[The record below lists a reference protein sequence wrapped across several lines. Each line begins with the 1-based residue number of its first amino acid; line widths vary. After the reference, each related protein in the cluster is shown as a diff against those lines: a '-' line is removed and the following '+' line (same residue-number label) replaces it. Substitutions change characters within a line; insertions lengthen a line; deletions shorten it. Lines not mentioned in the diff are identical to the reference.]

1 MSGKAPHLGLVLTS
15 GNISSYLCERR
26 ETSDDRGDIMLLSAP
41 FILIPGA
48 EAVISWEIFEY
59 SFDDFFSILKEYENY
74 VPIHSPFFT
83 FFENEKPEILIKNE
97 KRELQNSLGYFKE
110 NENGALYAY
119 QVLPEFD
126 LLVKSAV
133 SL

>member
-15 GNISSYLCERR
+15 GNISSYLCERS

-48 EAVISWEIFEY
+48 EAVISWEIFEHSY
-59 SFDDFFSILKEYENY
+59 DDFFSILEEYENY

-83 FFENEKPEILIKNE
+83 FLKT
-97 KRELQNSLGYFKE
+97 
-110 NENGALYAY
+110 
-119 QVLPEFD
+119 
-126 LLVKSAV
+126 KSPRF
-133 SL
+133 